1 MNRLS
6 SLKNLKFSRR
16 EAVRL
21 SLPVLALAL
30 VASVVTGR
38 ERPAE
43 PVAEPVARIDT
54 RIQPAADA
62 DLDLSALGRPG
73 REEVMAARVDP
84 FSRPHFDEE
93 HAAGHGPGAGAKP
106 ARPSAPAL
114 PFTYLG
120 KLIEDGKLEVF
131 LGRGEDSYSVKA
143 GTRIGKEYRVDK
155 VTESKVTF
163 TYLPL
168 KTKQV
173 LDIPAVN

>member
-1 MNRLS
+1 MNRLAF
-6 SLKNLKFSRR
+6 LKKLKLSRR

-38 ERPAE
+38 ERPSE
-43 PVAEPVARIDT
+43 TIAEPVARIDT
-54 RIQPAADA
+54 RIQPAPDA
-62 DLDLSALGRPG
+62 DLDLTALSRAG
-73 REEVMAARVDP
+73 REEVAAARVDP
-84 FSRPHFDEE
+84 FARPQFDEE
-93 HAAGHGPGAGAKP
+93 HAAGHESGAGRKP
-106 ARPSAPAL
+106 ARPSAPPL

-120 KLIEDGKLEVF
+120 KVIEDGKLEVF

-155 VTESKVTF
+155 VSETKVTF

-168 KTKQV
+168 KHKQV